1 MAFGPGVVDAMELSM
16 PGHPALLSGCYRPGC
31 LQEEMFDMNWIEYVR
46 RDTEG
51 SDSDTRRRAAS
62 ELVKSLTER
71 FPAEVGGDP
80 GSAGQAGRRVVCLG
94 GWSGWVRL

>member
-1 MAFGPGVVDAMELSM
+1 MRRRCVLVA
-16 PGHPALLSGCYRPGC
+16 
-31 LQEEMFDMNWIEYVR
+31 QEEMFEMNWIEYVR

-71 FPAEVGGDP
+71 FPAQVGG
-80 GSAGQAGRRVVCLG
+80 S
-94 GWSGWVRL
+94 

>member
-1 MAFGPGVVDAMELSM
+1 
-16 PGHPALLSGCYRPGC
+16 
-31 LQEEMFDMNWIEYVR
+31 MNWVEYVR

-71 FPAEVGGDP
+71 FPQ
-80 GSAGQAGRRVVCLG
+80 QARGCARAAQNSFL
-94 GWSGWVRL
+94 WEA